1 MSETTLQNSVPSI
14 RERFLRAYANL
25 PLGIRDEIVAT
36 INGDP
41 ITWKVAYFE
50 VTQNTIRGKE
60 ILEQLEKLNIIKL

>member
-1 MSETTLQNSVPSI
+1 MTETTPQNLAPSI

-25 PLGIRDEIVAT
+25 PLGTRDEIVAT

-41 ITWKVAYFE
+41 VTWKVVYFE
-50 VTQNTIRGKE
+50 VAQNTPRGKE